1 MNNWARLITLCSFL
15 LIISNNA
22 MARGNTAYEET
33 YNVGL
38 LAGQISG
45 DAEHGDADATGFI
58 LSARNQK
65 AILEYVSAKADGG
78 VLASGGSWESNIS
91 GLYLSLLGT
100 GQPYMK
106 FKVGKIKQEMIKD
119 DGIAVTTNTNDITSY
134 GIGLGYKMGSR
145 IKLEFE
151 VTTLDN
157 DMTLMA
163 VSVLF

>member
-15 LIISNNA
+15 LVISNNA
-22 MARGNTAYEET
+22 MARGNAAYEET

-45 DAEHGDADATGFI
+45 DAEYGDADATGFI
-58 LSARNQK
+58 LSARNKK
-65 AILEYVSAKADGG
+65 AILEYVNVKAEDG
-78 VLASGGSWESNIS
+78 VLSTGGSWESNIS

-106 FKVGKIKQEMIKD
+106 FKVGKIKQEMISTV
-119 DGIAVTTNTNDITSY
+119 GTTVTTNTNDITSY